1 MAKTKP
7 TETDAYQ
14 ELLDLLTDEEKENLA
29 RLTGQGNGGGTKTP
43 IVKINYKERAD
54 LSGNKVP
61 KGNFVLGQSSKTV
74 DGKKVLEH
82 AGTDLGE
89 KLNCV
94 ILKVGTQYSFWSEDP
109 KKRCSSQI
117 ICERGEVPTGYNY
130 KSVCNDKSCAR
141 RKDGLEKG
149 DRCINQ
155 HVVYL
160 RLPAGTKL
168 PDGTDCP
175 IAMFYV
181 KGTSYKAFQDYINEG
196 LKGIPTIAVT
206 TKFSTEEDEQGATVF
221 YRLKSDKGEPVP
233 AAVFKENFQLVT
245 GVNKQ
250 LLEFKNE
257 QQKKLTAKPDSTSSQ
272 QTGEKT
278 TIVVNNGGDTDNV
291 EW

>member
-29 RLTGQGNGGGTKTP
+29 RLTGQGNGGVKSTLVNLP
-43 IVKINYKERAD
+43 ENVKIHKINIKIKR
-54 LSGNKVP
+54 

-257 QQKKLTAKPDSTSSQ
+257 QQKKLTAKPDSSST